1 MLGYFVYIL
10 ASTQNG
16 TLYVG
21 VTSDLIRR
29 VAEHREG
36 AIPGFTERY
45 GVKRLVWFEGA
56 RIRSRRRSGARS
68 A

>member
-1 MLGYFVYIL
+1 ML
-10 ASTQNG
+10 ASRQGG

-45 GVKRLVWFEGA
+45 GVDRLVW
-56 RIRSRRRSGARS
+56 
-68 A
+68 